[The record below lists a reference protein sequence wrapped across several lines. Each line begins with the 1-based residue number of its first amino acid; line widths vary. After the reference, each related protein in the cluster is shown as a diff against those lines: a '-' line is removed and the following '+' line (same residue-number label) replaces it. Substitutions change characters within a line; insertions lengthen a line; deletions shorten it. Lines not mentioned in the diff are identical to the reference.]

1 MENVKYKHFKDD
13 IRRTFTLYALIPV
26 IIITFSSYMFSFFMW
41 YKTVIKQNYDIN
53 QKIAGTIE
61 GIAASY
67 IDEAL
72 SISAQDD
79 ITDIMH
85 SRDAS
90 RIYERL
96 YTFVNS
102 KDIRCN
108 FFIFDQDM
116 NPVIASTKNIPEYAM
131 KENMFSWGLPKRM
144 LESPYQAI
152 VEKPSF
158 ESNSKQ
164 VLSIGKA
171 IVRDDRIEGYITFD
185 LFEEDLSR
193 MISRNFSVDAA
204 ITDKYTNVV
213 CTTNELIAN
222 KFRKIRSSFNTGTGF
237 VKADADSYY
246 LVRSQ
251 ILWGNISIYTITSI
265 GYTTSIFALIG
276 ALLIVLFITLTLAMY
291 YSARKIADSKTRAID
306 EIIAGIN
313 NVQNGNLD
321 TTLNINTRD
330 EFQII
335 AESYNQMLLDI
346 KALIEV
352 NREKVRQNVLSEI
365 KQLESQFDP
374 HFLFN
379 TLEMIRYMVK
389 LDPPAVEKVIL
400 SLSALL
406 RYSINNSIHS
416 LTLGEDLEYTKN
428 YLLIQKYRFGRRFDY
443 SIEADGEAEA
453 CIVPKLIIQPIIEN
467 AIKYG
472 FGDRQELF
480 VAIKAGFI
488 GSKLVI
494 EIIDNGVGMEQ
505 EQFDS
510 ILALLK
516 CEKNSS
522 AHIGLFNVHRRI
534 QLMYGTEYGLEM
546 RPGQISGISVSLV
559 LPINRSDE
567 NVEGTDSRR

>member
-1 MENVKYKHFKDD
+1 MENVKFKHFKDD

-41 YKTVIKQNYDIN
+41 YRTVIKQNYDIN
-53 QKIAGTIE
+53 NEISGKVE
-61 GIAASY
+61 GIVSSY

-72 SISAQDD
+72 SISEQDD
-79 ITDIMH
+79 IMGSIY

-90 RIYERL
+90 RMYERL
-96 YTFVNS
+96 YNFVNS

-108 FFIFDQDM
+108 FFIFDKDM

-131 KENMFSWGLPKRM
+131 KENMFSWGLTKRM
-144 LESPYQAI
+144 HESPYQTI
-152 VEKPSF
+152 VEKPPFDS
-158 ESNSKQ
+158 SSKQ

-171 IVRDDRIEGYITFD
+171 IVKDEIIKGYVTFD

-193 MISRNFSVDAA
+193 IISRNFSVDAA

-213 CTTNELIAN
+213 CTTNELIAD
-222 KFRKIRSSFNTGTGF
+222 KFGKINSSFNSETGF
-237 VKADADSYY
+237 VRSAEDSYY
-246 LVRSQ
+246 MVKSH
-251 ILWGNISIYTITSI
+251 ILWGNISIYTITSV
-265 GYTTSIFALIG
+265 GYITSIFILVG
-276 ALLIVLFITLTLAMY
+276 TLLIILFITLALTMY

-313 NVQNGNLD
+313 NVQNGKLD
-321 TTLNINTRD
+321 TSLDINTHD

-335 AESYNQMLLDI
+335 AESYNKMLLDI

-352 NREKVRQNVLSEI
+352 NKEKARQNVLSEI

-379 TLEMIRYMVK
+379 TLEMVRYMVQ
-389 LDPPAVEKVIL
+389 LDPPAVDKVIL

-406 RYSINNSIHS
+406 RYSINNNIHS

-428 YLLIQKYRFGRRFDY
+428 YLLIQKYRFGERFNY
-443 SIEADGEAEA
+443 SIRVDREAEA

-472 FGDRQELF
+472 FGDRLELS
-480 VAIKAGFI
+480 VDIKAGFV
-488 GSKLVI
+488 GDKLLI
-494 EIIDNGVGMEQ
+494 NIADNGVGMEP
-505 EQFDS
+505 EQFEN
-510 ILALLK
+510 IQKLLRQ
-516 CEKNSS
+516 ENNNSS
-522 AHIGLFNVHRRI
+522 YIGLFNVHRRI
-534 QLMYGTEYGLEM
+534 QLMYGREYGLEI
-546 RPGQISGISVSLV
+546 RPGETSGIVVSLA

-567 NVEGTDSRR
+567 DAEGTDS